1 MIKMN
6 YPDNTAELDKL
17 KKEYWELFK
26 AQESEFNT
34 KIKLLKGRSVVRFLK
49 IISYAKIILGDIQ
62 YLVYVFYRF
71 ESLSKKNKKKII
83 DAIECLFSY
92 DQPKIS
98 HFFEAHDSIFNL
110 RACHYC
116 NLDSVSVF
124 STLHGYKDGLDFLRH
139 ATMSELVDIHGIGAK
154 KASDI
159 MKLPVRK
166 NYVDSPNSPS
176 FVKNLLQTLKNSKER
191 SRNHFTL
198 DHFIPQNKCC
208 LFARSFYNFVPSC
221 YVCNSKLKRIHL
233 FSDNIKE
240 LHKYSPTY
248 EKYEED
254 GEIKFSLRLPPQVI
268 DMFDYDKPDKDKF
281 LENFNIDVEA
291 VDSNNN
297 IVSVLHLRQRYHIHK
312 ETAVRLAYL
321 REKYSDAT
329 VAEIE
334 RILTA
339 SGCATTP
346 DKIKNDIFHSP
357 THDNESLS
365 KLRKDVMKQ
374 LGIK

>member
-1 MIKMN
+1 MN
-6 YPDNTAELDKL
+6 YPDDSTTRTKL
-17 KKEYWELFK
+17 EDEYWELFK
-26 AQESEFNT
+26 GQESAFNN
-34 KIKLLKGRSVVRFLK
+34 KVNGMRYGLLKSFLQTVSYK
-49 IISYAKIILGDIQ
+49 QIIIGDIK
-62 YLVYVFYRF
+62 YLVELFNDFNGLSQINKYITTIVF
-71 ESLSKKNKKKII
+71 K
-83 DAIECLFSY
+83 DVFSY
-92 DQPKIS
+92 DQPAIS
-98 HFFEAHDSIFNL
+98 QFFEAHDSIFNL

-116 NLDSVSVF
+116 NLDSISVF
-124 STLHGYKDGLDFLRH
+124 STLYGYNDDLDFLRH
-139 ATMSELVDIHGIGAK
+139 ATESELNDIPRIGAK
-154 KASDI
+154 KASAI
-159 MKLPVRK
+159 MKLPDRQ
-166 NYVDSPNSPS
+166 NYVPSPNSPS
-176 FVKNLLQTLKNSKER
+176 SVKYLLQVLTTSKGR

-198 DHFIPQNKCC
+198 DHFIPQDRCC
-208 LFARSFYNFVPSC
+208 LFARSLYNFVPSC
-221 YVCNSKLKRIHL
+221 YVCNSKLKRTHL

-281 LENFNIDVEA
+281 LENFNIDIEA

-321 REKYSDAT
+321 TEKYSEAT
-329 VAEIE
+329 VAAIE

-339 SGCATTP
+339 SGCKTTSNM
-346 DKIKNDIFHSP
+346 IKNDIFHNP
-357 THDNESLS
+357 THNNESLS
-365 KLRKDVMKQ
+365 KLHKDVMKQ